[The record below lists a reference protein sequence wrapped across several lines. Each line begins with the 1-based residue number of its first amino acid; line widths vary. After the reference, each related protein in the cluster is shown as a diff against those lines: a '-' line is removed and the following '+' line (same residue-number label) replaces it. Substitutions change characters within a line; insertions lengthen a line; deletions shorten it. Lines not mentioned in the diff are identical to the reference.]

1 VDDQVMNET
10 QYRGRIVVGID
21 GSIGSEQA
29 LHWAVKEARAR
40 DLDIDVVHAW
50 SPPLSIYP
58 VDLSADAAAYQAAGA
73 DVLAHALAGVDDR
86 DGDGHITRH
95 LAQDNAA
102 SALIKASAGAELLV
116 VGSRGRGGFTGLL
129 LGSVGRTCLHLA
141 SVPTVVV
148 PPEWQDRTTR
158 SVVVGVDG
166 SGPSRAALAWALTE
180 AAAHDAT
187 LRIVNVY
194 DLAPYISTLGT
205 AVPPDSELIDRSS
218 RALLEEVTADA
229 KDSGVEVEV
238 IAASGPT
245 AKTLLG
251 VASGAD
257 LLVVGSRGLGG
268 LRRLLLG
275 SVSEHCVYHSSCP
288 VAVVRTPEMSG
299 ADATEH

>member
-1 VDDQVMNET
+1 MNET
-10 QYRGRIVVGID
+10 QDRRRIVVGID
-21 GSIGSEQA
+21 GSIGSEHA
-29 LHWAVKEARAR
+29 LHWTVNEARAR
-40 DLDIDVVHAW
+40 GLDIDVVHAW

-58 VDLSADAAAYQAAGA
+58 VDLSSDAAAYQAAGA
-73 DVLAHALAGVDDR
+73 DVLARALAGVDA
-86 DGDGHITRH
+86 GDGHITRH

-102 SALIKASAGAELLV
+102 SALIEASAGAELLV

-148 PPEWQDRTTR
+148 PPDWQERTTR
-158 SVVVGVDG
+158 SVAVGVDG

-180 AAAHDAT
+180 AAAHEAT

-194 DLAPYISTLGT
+194 DLAPYISTMGT
-205 AVPPDSELIDRSS
+205 AVSPDSELIDRSS
-218 RALLEEVTADA
+218 RALLEEMTADA